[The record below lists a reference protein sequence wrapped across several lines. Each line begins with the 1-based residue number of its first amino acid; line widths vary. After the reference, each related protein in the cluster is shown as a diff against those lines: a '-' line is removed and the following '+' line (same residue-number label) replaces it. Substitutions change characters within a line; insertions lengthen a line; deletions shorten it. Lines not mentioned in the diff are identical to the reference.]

1 MKKLILLSAVLFSCV
16 CLHAQ
21 KKPGKSG
28 NTVLLSNG
36 WKISPAGRSVQLGDL
51 PLQLVVSGDKKWMA
65 VTNNGQSEN
74 SIQLID
80 RVSEKVVSTKLQP
93 KAWYGLQF
101 GSDHSSLYASG
112 ANDNLIWKYS
122 IIADT
127 LQLTDSFLLGR
138 KWPNKIGVT
147 GIALK
152 EQDDR
157 LFAVT
162 REDSALYVVSLKE
175 HRVVSKHF
183 LGAEAY
189 AAILSPDKK
198 KVYISLWGGDAIAE
212 YDIDMNRIIRKIS
225 VGDNPNEM
233 VIRKDGKVLF
243 VSNGNDNTVSVVDL
257 EAGRTV
263 ETLTTSLFPRSPIGS
278 TPNALAL
285 SEDEEELFIANAD
298 NNCLAVFE
306 VEEPGK
312 SHSKGF
318 IPTGWYPTSV
328 KILEGKIYV
337 VNGKGMSSLPN
348 PDGPRPVSLNESSGN
363 HEQNTRRGG
372 RPLQY
377 IGGLFKGTMSVIDV
391 PNEKQL
397 ATYSESVYANTPY
410 GKEKKPSRKDLKGNP
425 VPLKLGQSS
434 PIKYVFYVI
443 KENRTYDQVLGDVK
457 QGNGD
462 TSLVLFGEKV
472 TPNQHAIVNE
482 FVLLDN
488 FYVDAEVSADGH
500 NWTTAAYANDY
511 VEKTWVTSYGGRG
524 GTYDYEGTREIAHP
538 KDGFIWDHCKRAGV
552 TYRSYGEFVSK
563 GQPTIKSL
571 EGNICTSFPEYNLDI
586 KDNYRVDMW
595 IKDFDSLLRQKAV
608 PQFQTIRLGNDHT
621 FGARKGKPTPVAM
634 VAENDLA
641 VGRLVEYISNSSIW
655 KESAIFII
663 EDDAQ
668 NGSDHVDAHRS
679 TAYIVSPFTKRKAV
693 VSEMYSTSSM
703 LRTMELILNI
713 PPMSQYDAAA
723 TPMWA
728 CFQRTADLTPFRARP
743 ALVDLEA
750 KNEVVVDLQKE
761 IDHLDWVNADA
772 LPDLLFNRV
781 VWKAVKGNE
790 SEMPAPRRG
799 GFVMVEKEDE

>member
-1 MKKLILLSAVLFSCV
+1 MRKLLLQTAVLCTFVSTQ
-16 CLHAQ
+16 AQ
-21 KKPGKSG
+21 VTPGKKG
-28 NTVLLSNG
+28 KTVLLSNG
-36 WKISPAGRSVQLGDL
+36 WKISPAGSSIQLGDL
-51 PLQLVVSGDKKWMA
+51 PLQLKVSPDKRWLA
-65 VTNNGQSEN
+65 VTNNGQSDN

-80 RVSEKVVSTKLQP
+80 RASSKLVYTRVQP
-93 KAWYGLQF
+93 KAWYGLEF
-101 GSDHSSLYASG
+101 GDDSRSIYTSG
-112 ANDNLIWKYS
+112 ANDNLVWKYS
-122 IIADT
+122 IVQDS
-127 LQLTDSFLLGR
+127 LQLTDSFLLGK
-138 KWPNKIGVT
+138 KWPNKIGVS
-147 GIALK
+147 GIAVY
-152 EQDDR
+152 EQGDR

-162 REDSALYVVSLKE
+162 KEDSALYVLSIRE
-175 HRVVSKHF
+175 HKILERHS

-189 AAILSPDKK
+189 AAILSPDRSKL
-198 KVYISLWGGDAIAE
+198 YISLWGGDAIAE
-212 YDIDMNRIIRKIS
+212 YDLSLNRITRKIC

-233 VIRKDGKVLF
+233 VIRKDGKVLY
-243 VSNGNDNTVSVVDL
+243 VSNGNENTVSVVDL
-257 EAGRTV
+257 VAGRTI
-263 ETLTTSLFPRSPIGS
+263 ETLTTSLYPNSPIGS

-285 SEDEEELFIANAD
+285 SGDEEFLYIANAD

-306 VEEPGK
+306 VEEPGQ
-312 SHSKGF
+312 SFSKGF

-328 KILEGKIYV
+328 KIVDYKIYV
-337 VNGKGMSSLPN
+337 TNGKGMSSLPN

-363 HEQNTRRGG
+363 HEQNIRKGG

-377 IGGLFKGTMSVIDV
+377 IGGLFKGTLSVIDI
-391 PNEKQL
+391 PGEKQL
-397 ATYSESVYANTPY
+397 AGYSASVYSNTPF
-410 GKEKKPSRKDLKGNP
+410 GKVKKPEKKDLRNNP
-425 VPLKLGQSS
+425 VRLKLGQSS

-457 QGNGD
+457 KGNGD

-472 TPNQHAIVNE
+472 TPNQHAIVDE

-524 GTYDYEGTREIAHP
+524 GTYDYEGSREIAHP

-563 GQPTIKSL
+563 GKPTIKSL
-571 EGNICTSFPEYNLDI
+571 EGNICESFPEYNLDI

-595 IKDFDSLLRQKAV
+595 IRDFDSLLKKNAV

-641 VGRLVEYISNSSIW
+641 VGRLVEYISKSSIW

-679 TAYIVSPFTKRKAV
+679 TAYIVSPYTKRKTV

-728 CFQRTADLTPFRARP
+728 CFTSKPDLTPFRARP
-743 ALVDLEA
+743 ALVDLDK
-750 KNEVVVDLQKE
+750 KNVAVVDLQKE

-781 VWKAVKGNE
+781 VWKAVKGND

-799 GFVMVEKEDE
+799 GFVRVGED